1 MLSMMRKRAQSWII
15 KVLLFSVA
23 IVFVFWG
30 VGSFRSERASQV
42 AKVNGKTIS
51 VNEYQHA
58 YQQTLDRIKDVY
70 GQSLDEKTMYSPE
83 FKRRVLDGLI
93 DKQLILEMG
102 KKLGFSVT
110 SEELSRTIQ
119 QMPFFQENGKFSPF
133 KYKRMLQMKRMTPE
147 AFEDEQ
153 KTALLMERVDAF
165 LNGFVKIEP
174 EEIRLFYSFLND
186 EVNAY
191 FLPFKKEDY
200 KNRIAVTQEQLKAYF
215 NQTLSRYR
223 TPVQV
228 RMTYLDTNPKDFES
242 KVSVSDKEVQEY
254 YQQNQQKF
262 IDTKTSKPLPAEQV
276 QDKIRTVLKSDKTRE
291 LARQKVEEVYD
302 QVLTKGNLKV
312 FGREFKVP
320 IKETE
325 WMTYGE
331 TRSGIEGVKEF
342 NQKAFSLKKGEL
354 APIVDLGDEWGFV
367 ILQVSDRKESQLM
380 TLSQA
385 ESRVKEDFI
394 NEKSAQTALSEAEA
408 FIKELR
414 QKKDIQ
420 VIARERSRKVEETSF
435 FSRAKN
441 HPSWA
446 DTPEVQ
452 EALFSIGPS
461 NPIIEKPFK
470 LGADYGIVV
479 FKETRPAS
487 MEDFKKDEERFS
499 QALQQQKKK
508 AVFEQWSRFLRDK
521 GKVSINQD
529 LL

>member
-1 MLSMMRKRAQSWII
+1 MLSLMRKHAQSWII
-15 KVLLFSVA
+15 KLALGA
-23 IVFVFWG
+23 IVIVFSLWG
-30 VGSFRSERASQV
+30 IGSFRNEKASQV

-51 VNEYQHA
+51 VNEYQQV
-58 YQQTLDRIKDVY
+58 YRETLDRIKDVY

-83 FKRRVLDGLI
+83 FKKKVLEGLI
-93 DKQLILEMG
+93 EKRLILETG
-102 KKLGFSVT
+102 KALGFSVT
-110 SEELSRTIQ
+110 SDELARTIQ
-119 QMPFFQENGKFSPF
+119 QMPYFQENGKFSLF

-147 AFEDEQ
+147 MFEAEQ
-153 KTALLMERVDAF
+153 KTAMLLERVNTF
-165 LNGFVKIEP
+165 LTDFVKIEP
-174 EEIRLFYSFLND
+174 EEIRYFYSFLND

-200 KNRIAVTQEQLKAYF
+200 KNQIVITQEQLKTYF
-215 NQTLSRYR
+215 NQNQSRYR

-228 RMTYLDTNPKDFES
+228 RMAYLDTNPKDFDS
-242 KVSVSDKEVQEY
+242 KVTVTDKEVQEY

-262 IDTKTSKPLPAEQV
+262 LDTKTNKPLPVEKV

-291 LARQKVEEVYD
+291 LARQKAEEVYD

-320 IKETE
+320 IKETD
-325 WMTYGE
+325 WMTYGVKL
-331 TRSGIEGVKEF
+331 SGIEGVKEF

-354 APIVDLGDEWGFV
+354 APVVDLSDEWGFV
-367 ILQVSDRKESQLM
+367 ILQVTDRKESQLM

-385 ESRVKEDFI
+385 ESRVKEDLL
-394 NEKSAQTALSEAEA
+394 NEKAAQKALSEAET
-408 FIKELR
+408 FLKELR

-420 VIARERSRKVEETSF
+420 LIAKERNRKLEETGF

-452 EALFSIGPS
+452 EILFSIGPS
-461 NPIIEKPFK
+461 SPVIEKPFK
-470 LGADYGIVV
+470 LGADYVVVV
-479 FKETRPAS
+479 FKESRPAS

-499 QALQQQKKK
+499 QALQQQKK
-508 AVFEQWSRFLRDK
+508 AAIFEQWSRWLRDK
-521 GKVSINQD
+521 AKVSINQD